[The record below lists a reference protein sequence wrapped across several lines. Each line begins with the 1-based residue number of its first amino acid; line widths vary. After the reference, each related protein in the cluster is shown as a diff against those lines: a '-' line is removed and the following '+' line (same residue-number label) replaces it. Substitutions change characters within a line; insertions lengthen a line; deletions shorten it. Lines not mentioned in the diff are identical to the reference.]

1 MDAHTPKLI
10 LCVGRCALN
19 VSRSLDVTASANG
32 MLIVILNIEIDANQP
47 EGVGQAGYRTV
58 ATALEL
64 VLGAI
69 NRNDVLKDS
78 PEVSCALGFARLR
91 GRR

>member
-1 MDAHTPKLI
+1 MDAHIPSLI

-19 VSRSLDVTASANG
+19 VSRGLDVTASANG
-32 MLIVILNIEIDANQP
+32 MLIVILNLEIDANCP
-47 EGVGQAGYRTV
+47 ESVGQEEYRSV
-58 ATALEL
+58 GTALEL

-69 NRNDVLKDS
+69 NRNDALKDS
-78 PEVSCALGFARLR
+78 PEVSCALGSAKLR